1 MSSAAIL
8 RSRSPLRG
16 ARTNHPGN
24 PGVSRCSTPG
34 YGLPTRWVEDF
45 PGNLKGCKMAAA
57 RLMSEMEDRGPVP
70 VHDPSSQPERLPES
84 SREPPQRADPRSD
97 FQNTAHPGRVPET
110 LASPQFPFPPAA
122 FPPAIMGTWLEKG
135 QSGRPPPI
143 NTGNSSYCGAK
154 SLVQPPAASAAAPS
168 SRWPPLSAPAYVI
181 RRDRPHYTL

>member
-57 RLMSEMEDRGPVP
+57 RLMNEMEDRGPVP
-70 VHDPSSQPERLPES
+70 VHDPSSQ
-84 SREPPQRADPRSD
+84 
-97 FQNTAHPGRVPET
+97 PGRVPET

-154 SLVQPPAASAAAPS
+154 SLVQPPAASAAAPHHQG
-168 SRWPPLSAPAYVI
+168 
-181 RRDRPHYTL
+181 DRP